1 MEEKIVKLESPID
14 DHALEFNKDTGRYQL
29 TLEEAK
35 TLFDVFPIKS
45 DAVAKRRIKECSRLV
60 YNYIL
65 GRCYTGN
72 RTLVN
77 YLLNNTENGRRFL
90 KEVLS
95 LQVEADFTTGINSL
109 GKMPAINMSTGHV
122 IDRNMIKENQLCVA
136 AADEIA
142 QSQNYFCG
150 INLMLQCPYPYSVYN
165 FVGMN

>member
-1 MEEKIVKLESPID
+1 MEEKIVKLENPIN
-14 DHALEFNKDTGRYQL
+14 DHTLEFNNETGRYQL

-77 YLLNNTENGRRFL
+77 YLLNHTENGRRFL

-109 GKMPAINMSTGHV
+109 GKMPAINMSTGH
-122 IDRNMIKENQLCVA
+122 IIERNMIKENQLCVA
-136 AADEIA
+136 ATDEIEN
-142 QSQNYFCG
+142 SPNYFCG
-150 INLMLQCPYPYSVYN
+150 INLLLQCAYPYTVYN
-165 FVGMN
+165 FVGVE

>member
-1 MEEKIVKLESPID
+1 MEEKIVKLENPID
-14 DHALEFNKDTGRYQL
+14 DHALEFNTDTGRYQL
-29 TLEEAK
+29 TLAYAK

-45 DAVAKRRIKECSRLV
+45 DQVAKRRIKETSRLV

-142 QSQNYFCG
+142 ESQNYFCG
-150 INLMLQCPYPYSVYN
+150 INLLLQCPYSYSVYN

>member
-1 MEEKIVKLESPID
+1 MEDKITKVENPYNDESLEWN
-14 DHALEFNKDTGRYQL
+14 EQTGRYQL
-29 TLEEAK
+29 TLAYAK

-45 DAVAKRRIKECSRLV
+45 DQVAKRRLKETSRLV

-77 YLLNNTENGRRFL
+77 YLLNHTENGRRFL

-109 GKMPAINMSTGHV
+109 GKMPAINMSTGHT
-122 IDRNMIKENQLCVA
+122 IERTMIKENQLCVA
-136 AADEIA
+136 ATDEIE
-142 QSQNYFCG
+142 QSANYFCG
-150 INLMLQCPYPYSVYN
+150 INLLLQCAYPYTVYN
-165 FVGMN
+165 FAGVE